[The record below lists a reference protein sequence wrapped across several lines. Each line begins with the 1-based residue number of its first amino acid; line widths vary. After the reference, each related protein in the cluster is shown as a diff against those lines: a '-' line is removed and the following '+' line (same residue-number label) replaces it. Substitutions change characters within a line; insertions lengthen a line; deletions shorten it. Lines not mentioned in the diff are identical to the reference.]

1 MQSIKGNITFSW
13 TALMVFAQRQQGTST
28 TNSAAASV
36 SSKSRNLLKKKI
48 VEISRWLVSIQ
59 GSINLLH
66 TFWEHIK
73 ASNKQ
78 SLFKRYGAW
87 MTTFSTNPYFIFPN
101 VLSVILHSLSRN
113 CFLIKNQI
121 LLLFQKVL

>member
-13 TALMVFAQRQQGTST
+13 TALMVFEQRQQGTTT
-28 TNSAAASV
+28 TNSAAARV

-59 GSINLLH
+59 GSIDLLH

-78 SLFKRYGAW
+78 
-87 MTTFSTNPYFIFPN
+87 
-101 VLSVILHSLSRN
+101 
-113 CFLIKNQI
+113 
-121 LLLFQKVL
+121 